1 MESTLDIYENK
12 VYDKNVKETFHN
24 EKGAVG

>member
-1 MESTLDIYENK
+1 MESKLDICENK

-24 EKGAVG
+24 EKGAAE